1 MEYISN
7 QQIISEVNRYLE
19 LMGVEKKLI
28 TEGSLFDEIVV
39 SAKKLFSR
47 PQVDPRFPSKVFIE
61 GEDITRTLFNKFKKI
76 LDRTLDISSLS
87 SSELKQFINILKTS
101 TDVVDN
107 VYNSTIENLM
117 RNNPALNEEKLLKSF
132 QKEIDREI
140 INNPNLKPID
150 ALKNILK
157 RTFNN
162 DELSIGVLIDKF
174 EKKLLDLS
182 KSKLTSQV
190 DLQSTPKV
198 LLNAPNGVKQFQK
211 WMDKNYPDWLA
222 GGKIKKGD
230 FDLKTSTAWNKY
242 KNEFLIPKSLGNK
255 NNVIDF
261 QTWMNRKY
269 PKWYNGGKLPENK
282 KGLYGKKTSSA
293 WLRYQN
299 QYLDD
304 NPIITS
310 LKKSVEKLEDG
321 NLKVYNPSQIDFF
334 RNFATDKTLFNVV
347 RRNLYQLFNN
357 FVVSYDSGLQN
368 VTDEIIGKIDA
379 AYKSKTLDRV
389 EFDTIYREIGI
400 QMNSVTRG
408 GKVDLE
414 LMYGFIES
422 ALSQTKEF
430 SDDQLRLIMEAIK
443 TKSAFNKQ
451 DSWVLKLLKES
462 SWGTWY
468 RTLKNKEI
476 GGWWKLFE
484 SIQRIIMFAITGH
497 VRTITEIIKWTTDL
511 GFGKGVAAFIGMLYF
526 CKYIFMPFLMIPYN
540 WISSAIA
547 QYSGDESEKMSG
559 AGEWFWK
566 GITKSFEDNIYDPD
580 GSWKSVKDY
589 VQPFAFPLGKFID
602 FQDSNARLEIFDE
615 HKQKLKEWGK
625 QKGISEQT
633 MELIIK
639 NLKENKEE
647 AFKQISKLK
656 NTGKSGVAEIL
667 NTKLGFISW
676 CATQKPPKTPDP
688 ASPWIKEPMEGV
700 PGEFN
705 EFGLTAD
712 GKKWAYDP
720 NQNTFIPYG

>member
-61 GEDITRTLFNKFKKI
+61 GEEITRTLLNKFKKI

-87 SSELKQFINILKTS
+87 SSELTKFINILKTS

-107 VYNSTIENLM
+107 VYNSTMENLI
-117 RNNPALNEEKLLKSF
+117 RSNPTLSEEKLLKSF
-132 QKEIDREI
+132 QRRITGGETLED
-140 INNPNLKPID
+140 
-150 ALKNILK
+150 ILK
-157 RTFNN
+157 RTFSN
-162 DELSIGVLIDKF
+162 DELSVGVLFDKF

-182 KSKLTSQV
+182 KGKFTSQV

-198 LLNAPNGVKQFQK
+198 LLNAPDGVKQFQK
-211 WMDKNYPDWLA
+211 WMNKNYPDWLD
-222 GGKIKKGD
+222 GVKMPRKKMGD

-242 KNEFLIPKSLGNK
+242 GNEFLIPKSLGNK

-261 QTWMNRKY
+261 QNWMNRKY
-269 PKWYNGGKLPENK
+269 PKWYKGGKLPENK
-282 KGLYGKKTSSA
+282 KGLYGGKTSSA
-293 WLRYQN
+293 WLTYQN
-299 QYLDD
+299 QYLND
-304 NPIITS
+304 NPIISS
-310 LKKSVEKLEDG
+310 LKKSVGKLESGD
-321 NLKVYNPSQIDFF
+321 LKVYNPSQIDFF
-334 RNFATDKTLFNVV
+334 RNFATDKTVFNLV
-347 RRNLYQLFNN
+347 RKNLYQLFNN
-357 FVVSYDSGLQN
+357 FVVSYDSGLQK

-430 SDDQLRLIMEAIK
+430 TEDQLRLIMEAIK

-451 DSWVLKLLKES
+451 DTWVMKLLKES

-468 RTLKNKEI
+468 RTLKNKEVK
-476 GGWWKLFE
+476 WYWKLLE
-484 SIQRIIMFAITGH
+484 SIHRIVMFGLTGH

-511 GFGKGVAAFIGMLYF
+511 GLGKGLAAFTGMLYF

-540 WISSAIA
+540 LVMSAWN
-547 QYSGDESEKMSG
+547 QYFGDESEKMSG
-559 AGEWFWK
+559 AGEWFWN
-566 GITKSFEDNIYDPD
+566 GISKSFKENIYDPD
-580 GSWKSVKDY
+580 GSWKSVFDY
-589 VQPFAFPLGKFID
+589 VQPFAFPVGKLID
-602 FQDSNARLEIFDE
+602 WQDGNARLEKYKEYIQE
-615 HKQKLKEWGK
+615 LKEWGK

-633 MELIIK
+633 MELIIQ
-639 NLKENKEE
+639 NLKEDKEE

-656 NTGKSGVAEIL
+656 NTGKSGVAEML

-676 CATQKPPKTPDP
+676 CANQKPPKIPDSAYPWSETP
-688 ASPWIKEPMEGV
+688 IEGSDV
-700 PGEFN
+700 IEKV
-705 EFGLTAD
+705 GLTSD
-712 GKKWAYDP
+712 GKQWVYDDNAGSFVP
-720 NQNTFIPYG
+720 F

>member
-1 MEYISN
+1 MEYIPN

-28 TEGSLFDEIVV
+28 TESSIFDEILVG
-39 SAKKLFSR
+39 AKKLFR
-47 PQVDPRFPSKVFIE
+47 TPVLDPRFPTKVFVN

-76 LDRTLDISSLS
+76 LDGTLDISRLS
-87 SSELKQFINILKTS
+87 SVELKKFIEILKNS
-101 TDVVDN
+101 DEVVND
-107 VYNSTIENLM
+107 VYNSTIENLI
-117 RNNPALNEEKLLKSF
+117 RNNPALSEKKLLNSIQRKITGG
-132 QKEIDREI
+132 EPLED
-140 INNPNLKPID
+140 
-150 ALKNILK
+150 ILK

-162 DELSIGVLIDKF
+162 DELSVGVLFDKF

-182 KSKLTSQV
+182 KSKFTSQV
-190 DLQSTPKV
+190 DLQSTPDV
-198 LLNAPNGVKQFQK
+198 LLNAPNGDGVKQFQK
-211 WMDKNYPDWLA
+211 WMNINYPDWL
-222 GGKIKKGD
+222 GGTKMKSREMGN
-230 FDLKTSTAWNKY
+230 FDTKTSTAWKQY

-310 LKKSVEKLEDG
+310 LKKSVGKLESGD
-321 NLKVYNPSQIDFF
+321 LKVYNPSQIDFF
-334 RNFATDKTLFNVV
+334 KNFATDKTVFNLV
-347 RRNLYQLFNN
+347 RKNLYQLFNN
-357 FVVSYDSGLQN
+357 FVVSYDSGLQK

-422 ALSQTKEF
+422 ALSQTKGF
-430 SDDQLRLIMEAIK
+430 SDDQLRLIMDAIK

-451 DSWVLKLLKES
+451 DTWVMKLLKES

-468 RTLKNKEI
+468 RTLKDKEVKSY
-476 GGWWKLFE
+476 WKLLE
-484 SIQRIIMFAITGH
+484 SIHRIVMFGVTGH
-497 VRTITEIIKWTTDL
+497 VRTLTEIIKWTTDL
-511 GFGKGVAAFIGMLYF
+511 GLGKGLAAFTGMLYF
-526 CKYIFMPFLMIPYN
+526 CKYIFIPFIMIPYN
-540 WISSAIA
+540 LVMSAWS
-547 QYSGDESEKMSG
+547 QYFGDESEQMSG
-559 AGEWFWK
+559 AGEWFWD
-566 GITKSFEDNIYDPD
+566 GVSKSFKEKIYDPD
-580 GSWKSVKDY
+580 GSWKSVLDY
-589 VQPFAFPLGKFID
+589 VQPFAFPVDKLID
-602 FQDSNARLEIFDE
+602 WQDSNARLEKYNE
-615 HKQKLKEWGK
+615 HIRKLKEWGE
-625 QKGISEQT
+625 QNGVSDQT
-633 MELIIK
+633 MELFIK
-639 NLKENKEE
+639 NLSKDKRKALE
-647 AFKQISKLK
+647 QISNLK
-656 NTGKSGVAEIL
+656 NTGKSGLAEMI
-667 NTKLGFISW
+667 NNKLGFISW

-720 NQNTFIPYG
+720 DKNTFIPYG